1 MEALATKYRPRTF
14 KDVVCQDNIKKVLTN
29 QLETGEIKQAYL
41 FAGSPGTGKTTS
53 ARIFANDVNE
63 GKGKPI
69 EIDGASNNGVDNIRS
84 IIDDCRMKSLDSKY
98 KVYIIDEVHMLS
110 IGAFNALLKVLEEP
124 PKGVIFILCTTD
136 PHKIPATILSR
147 LQRFDFKRIP
157 QFEIV
162 QRLKYILDRENKEI
176 VQSCGGSRDA
186 VQDITWAKKEGIE
199 VIEYDVEALEYIA
212 KLADGGMRDA
222 IMKLDTVLGY
232 TTNIT
237 LQAVLDCLGITNYEH
252 LLKIVQGIINK
263 QADEPIQIIDSIYR
277 DGKDLKLFVKDLNKF
292 VLDLCKLNITRKKEL
307 TMIPTDIMRQCIH
320 IATNTSKYD
329 LVDILDGVNNL
340 LDKIKYE
347 QNPKNLIES
356 ELIILCLK

>member
-41 FAGSPGTGKTTS
+41 FCGSAGTGKTTS

-162 QRLKYILDRENKEI
+162 QRLKYILNEEGNTTY
-176 VQSCGGSRDA
+176 
-186 VQDITWAKKEGIE
+186 DI
-199 VIEYDVEALEYIA
+199 EALEYIA

-222 IMKLDTVLGY
+222 IMKLDTVIGY
-232 TTNIT
+232 TNNIT

>member
-14 KDVVCQDNIKKVLTN
+14 KDVVCQDNVKKVLTN
-29 QLETGEIKQAYL
+29 QLDTGEIKQAYL
-41 FAGSPGTGKTTS
+41 FCGSAGTGKTTS
-53 ARIFANDVNE
+53 ARIFASDVNG

-162 QRLKYILDRENKEI
+162 QRLKYILQQEGKI
-176 VQSCGGSRDA
+176 TY
-186 VQDITWAKKEGIE
+186 DI
-199 VIEYDVEALEYIA
+199 EALEYIA

-237 LQAVLDCLGITNYEH
+237 LQAVLDCLGITNYQH

-263 QADEPIQIIDSIYR
+263 QPDEAIQIIDKIYR

>member
-14 KDVVCQDNIKKVLTN
+14 EDVVCQDNIKKVLTN

-41 FAGSPGTGKTTS
+41 FSGSAGTGKTTS

-162 QRLKYILDRENKEI
+162 QRLKYILQQEGKI
-176 VQSCGGSRDA
+176 TY
-186 VQDITWAKKEGIE
+186 DI
-199 VIEYDVEALEYIA
+199 EALEYIA

-222 IMKLDTVLGY
+222 IMKLDTVIGY
-232 TTNIT
+232 TNNIT

-292 VLDLCKLNITRKKEL
+292 ILDLCKLNITRNKEL

>member
-1 MEALATKYRPRTF
+1 MEALATKYRPQHF
-14 KDVVCQDNIKKVLTN
+14 EDVVCQDNIKKVLTN

-41 FAGSPGTGKTTS
+41 FCGSAGTGKTTS
-53 ARIFANDVNE
+53 ARIFANDVNG

-157 QFEIV
+157 QFDIV
-162 QRLKYILDRENKEI
+162 QRLQYIL
-176 VQSCGGSRDA
+176 Q
-186 VQDITWAKKEGIE
+186 QEGILT
-199 VIEYDVEALEYIA
+199 YNVEAIEYIA

-232 TTNIT
+232 TTEIT

-252 LLKIVQGIINK
+252 LVTIVQGIINK
-263 QADEPIQIIDSIYR
+263 QPNEPIQIIDKIYK

-292 VLDLCKLNITRKKEL
+292 VLDLCKLSITHNKEL

-320 IATNTSKYD
+320 IATNTPSYQ
-329 LVDILDGVNNL
+329 LVDILDAINNL

>member
-1 MEALATKYRPRTF
+1 MMNLAVKYRPQHF
-14 KDVVCQDNIKKVLTN
+14 EDVVCQDNVKKVLSN
-29 QLETGEIKQAYL
+29 QLQTGEIKQAYL
-41 FAGSPGTGKTTS
+41 FCGSSGTGKTTS
-53 ARIFANDVNE
+53 ARIFASDVNG

-157 QFEIV
+157 QFDIV
-162 QRLKYILDRENKEI
+162 NRLKYILQQEGN
-176 VQSCGGSRDA
+176 
-186 VQDITWAKKEGIE
+186 IT
-199 VIEYDVEALEYIA
+199 YDMQALEYIA

-232 TTNIT
+232 TNNIT
-237 LQAVLDCLGITNYEH
+237 LQSVLDCLGITNYEH
-252 LLKIVQGIINK
+252 LVTIVQGIINK
-263 QADEPIQIIDSIYR
+263 QPNEPIQIIDKIYR

-292 VLDLCKLNITRKKEL
+292 VLDLCKLSITRNKEL
-307 TMIPTDIMRQCIH
+307 TMIPTDIMRKCIH
-320 IATNTSKYD
+320 IATNTSKYE
-329 LVDILDGVNNL
+329 LVDILDAINNL

>member
-1 MEALATKYRPRTF
+1 METLATKYRPQHF
-14 KDVVCQDNIKKVLTN
+14 EDVVCQDNVKKVLSN
-29 QLETGEIKQAYL
+29 QLQTGEIKQAYL
-41 FAGSPGTGKTTS
+41 FCGSSGTGKTTS

-136 PHKIPATILSR
+136 PHKIPTTILSR

-162 QRLKYILDRENKEI
+162 QRLKYILKEEDTYI
-176 VQSCGGSRDA
+176 TY
-186 VQDITWAKKEGIE
+186 DI
-199 VIEYDVEALEYIA
+199 EALEYIA

-232 TTNIT
+232 TTDIT

-263 QADEPIQIIDSIYR
+263 QAGEPIQIIDSIYR

-292 VLDLCKLNITRKKEL
+292 VLDLCKLNITRNKEL

>member
-41 FAGSPGTGKTTS
+41 FCGSAGTGKTTS
-53 ARIFANDVNE
+53 ARIFANEVNE

-84 IIDDCRMKSLDSKY
+84 IIEDCRMKSLDSKY

-157 QFEIV
+157 QFDIV
-162 QRLKYILDRENKEI
+162 QRLEYIL
-176 VQSCGGSRDA
+176 VQ
-186 VQDITWAKKEGIE
+186 EGILT
-199 VIEYDVEALEYIA
+199 YNVEAIEYIA

-232 TTNIT
+232 TTEIT

-252 LLKIVQGIINK
+252 LVAIVQGIINR
-263 QADEPIQIIDSIYR
+263 QPDEPIQIIDNIYR

-292 VLDLCKLNITRKKEL
+292 VLDLCKLNITRNKDL

-320 IATNTSKYD
+320 IATKTPKYE
-329 LVDILDGVNNL
+329 LVDILDAINNL

>member
-1 MEALATKYRPRTF
+1 MMNLAVKYRPQHF
-14 KDVVCQDNIKKVLTN
+14 EDVVCQDNVKKVLSN
-29 QLETGEIKQAYL
+29 QLQTGEIKQAYL
-41 FAGSPGTGKTTS
+41 FCGSSGTGKTTS
-53 ARIFANDVNE
+53 ARIFANDVNG

-162 QRLKYILDRENKEI
+162 NRLKYILNEEGNTTY
-176 VQSCGGSRDA
+176 
-186 VQDITWAKKEGIE
+186 DI
-199 VIEYDVEALEYIA
+199 EALEYIA

-292 VLDLCKLNITRKKEL
+292 VLDLCKLNITRNKEL

>member
-41 FAGSPGTGKTTS
+41 FCGSAGTGKTTS

-84 IIDDCRMKSLDSKY
+84 IIEDCRMKSLDSKY

-157 QFEIV
+157 QFDIV
-162 QRLKYILDRENKEI
+162 QRLQYILKEE
-176 VQSCGGSRDA
+176 GLLTY
-186 VQDITWAKKEGIE
+186 DI
-199 VIEYDVEALEYIA
+199 EALEYIA

-232 TTNIT
+232 TTEIT
-237 LQAVLDCLGITNYEH
+237 LQAVLDCLGITNYQH
-252 LLKIVQGIINK
+252 LLGIVQGIINK
-263 QADEPIQIIDSIYR
+263 QPDEPIQIIDKIYR

-292 VLDLCKLNITRKKEL
+292 VLDLCKLNITRNKEL

-320 IATNTSKYD
+320 IATKTPKYD

>member
-29 QLETGEIKQAYL
+29 QLATGEIKQAYL

-53 ARIFANDVNE
+53 ARIFANEVNG

-69 EIDGASNNGVDNIRS
+69 EIDGASNNGVDNVRS
-84 IIDDCRMKSLDSKY
+84 IIDDCKMKSLDSNY

-110 IGAFNALLKVLEEP
+110 LGAFNALLKVLEEP

-162 QRLKYILDRENKEI
+162 ERLKYILNEEGDTTY
-176 VQSCGGSRDA
+176 
-186 VQDITWAKKEGIE
+186 DI
-199 VIEYDVEALEYIA
+199 EALEYIA

-232 TTNIT
+232 TNNIT
-237 LQAVLDCLGITNYEH
+237 LQAVLDCLGITNYQH
-252 LLKIVQGIINK
+252 LLGIVQGIINK
-263 QADEPIQIIDSIYR
+263 QPDEPIQIIDKIYR

-292 VLDLCKLNITRKKEL
+292 VLDLCKLNITRNKEL
-307 TMIPTDIMRQCIH
+307 TLIPTDIMSQCIH

>member
-1 MEALATKYRPRTF
+1 MMNLAVKYRPQHF
-14 KDVVCQDNIKKVLTN
+14 EDVVCQDNVKKVLSN
-29 QLETGEIKQAYL
+29 QLQTGEIKQAYL
-41 FAGSPGTGKTTS
+41 FCGSSGTGKTTS
-53 ARIFANDVNE
+53 ARIFANDVNG

-157 QFEIV
+157 QFDIV
-162 QRLKYILDRENKEI
+162 QRLEYILKE
-176 VQSCGGSRDA
+176 
-186 VQDITWAKKEGIE
+186 EGILT
-199 VIEYDVEALEYIA
+199 YNVEAIEYIA

-232 TTNIT
+232 TTEIT

-252 LLKIVQGIINK
+252 LVTIVQGIISK
-263 QADEPIQIIDSIYR
+263 QPNEPIQIIDKIYR

-292 VLDLCKLNITRKKEL
+292 VLDLCKLNITRNKEL
-307 TMIPTDIMRQCIH
+307 TMIPADIMRQCIQ
-320 IATNTSKYD
+320 IATKTPNYE
-329 LVDILDGVNNL
+329 LVDILDGINNL

-356 ELIILCLK
+356 ELIIICLK

>member
-14 KDVVCQDNIKKVLTN
+14 NDVVCQDNIKRVLTN

-84 IIDDCRMKSLDSKY
+84 IIDDCKMKSLDSKY

-110 IGAFNALLKVLEEP
+110 LGAFNALLKVLEEP

-157 QFEIV
+157 QFDIV
-162 QRLKYILDRENKEI
+162 QRLEYIL
-176 VQSCGGSRDA
+176 
-186 VQDITWAKKEGIE
+186 KKEGILT
-199 VIEYDVEALEYIA
+199 YNVEAIEYIA

-232 TTNIT
+232 TNEIT

-252 LLKIVQGIINK
+252 LLGIVQGIINK
-263 QADEPIQIIDSIYR
+263 QPDEPIQIIDKIYR

-292 VLDLCKLNITRKKEL
+292 VLDLCKLNITRNKEL

-329 LVDILDGVNNL
+329 LVDILDGINNL

-347 QNPKNLIES
+347 QNPKNFVES

>member
-41 FAGSPGTGKTTS
+41 FCGSAGTGKTTS

-110 IGAFNALLKVLEEP
+110 QGAFNALLKVLEEP

-162 QRLKYILDRENKEI
+162 QRLKYILKEEDTYI
-176 VQSCGGSRDA
+176 TY
-186 VQDITWAKKEGIE
+186 DI
-199 VIEYDVEALEYIA
+199 EALEYIA

-292 VLDLCKLNITRKKEL
+292 VLDLCKLSITRNKEL

>member
-14 KDVVCQDNIKKVLTN
+14 NDVVCQDNIKKVLTN

-84 IIDDCRMKSLDSKY
+84 IIDDCKMKSLDSKY

-110 IGAFNALLKVLEEP
+110 LGAFNALLKVLEEP

-136 PHKIPATILSR
+136 PHKIPPTILSR

-157 QFEIV
+157 QFDIV
-162 QRLKYILDRENKEI
+162 QRLEYIL
-176 VQSCGGSRDA
+176 
-186 VQDITWAKKEGIE
+186 KKEGILT
-199 VIEYDVEALEYIA
+199 YNVEAIEYIA

-232 TTNIT
+232 TNEIT
-237 LQAVLDCLGITNYEH
+237 LQAVLDCLGITNYEY
-252 LLKIVQGIINK
+252 LLGIVQGIINK
-263 QADEPIQIIDSIYR
+263 QPDEPIQIIDKIYR

-292 VLDLCKLNITRKKEL
+292 VLDLCKLNITRNKEL

-329 LVDILDGVNNL
+329 LVDILDGINNL

-347 QNPKNLIES
+347 QNPKNLVES

>member
-14 KDVVCQDNIKKVLTN
+14 KDVVCQDNVKKVLSN
-29 QLETGEIKQAYL
+29 QLKTGEIKQAYL
-41 FAGSPGTGKTTS
+41 FCGSSGTGKTTS
-53 ARIFANDVNE
+53 ARIFANEVNG

-69 EIDGASNNGVDNIRS
+69 EIDGASNNGVDNVRS
-84 IIDDCRMKSLDSKY
+84 IIDDCKMKSLDSNY

-110 IGAFNALLKVLEEP
+110 LGAFNALLKVLEEP

-162 QRLKYILDRENKEI
+162 ERLKYILNEEGDTTY
-176 VQSCGGSRDA
+176 
-186 VQDITWAKKEGIE
+186 DI
-199 VIEYDVEALEYIA
+199 EALEYIA

-232 TTNIT
+232 TNNIT
-237 LQAVLDCLGITNYEH
+237 LQAVLDCLGITNYQH
-252 LLKIVQGIINK
+252 LLGIVQGIINK
-263 QADEPIQIIDSIYR
+263 QPGEPIQIIDKIYR

-292 VLDLCKLNITRKKEL
+292 VLDLCKLNITRNKEL

-329 LVDILDGVNNL
+329 LVDILDALNNL

-347 QNPKNLIES
+347 QNPKNLVES

>member
-14 KDVVCQDNIKKVLTN
+14 SDVVCQDNIKKVLTN
-29 QLETGEIKQAYL
+29 QLDTGEIKQAYL
-41 FAGSPGTGKTTS
+41 FCGSAGTGKTTS
-53 ARIFANDVNE
+53 ARIFASDVNG

-157 QFEIV
+157 QFDIV
-162 QRLKYILDRENKEI
+162 NRLKYILQQEGN
-176 VQSCGGSRDA
+176 
-186 VQDITWAKKEGIE
+186 IT
-199 VIEYDVEALEYIA
+199 YDMEALEYIA

-222 IMKLDTVLGY
+222 IMKLDTVIGY
-232 TTNIT
+232 TNNIT

-252 LLKIVQGIINK
+252 LVAIVQGIINK
-263 QADEPIQIIDSIYR
+263 QPNEPIQIIDKIYR
-277 DGKDLKLFVKDLNKF
+277 EGKDLKLFVKDLNKF
-292 VLDLCKLNITRKKEL
+292 VLDLCKLSITRNKEL
-307 TMIPTDIMRQCIH
+307 TMIPTDIMRKCIH
-320 IATNTSKYD
+320 IATNTPKYE
-329 LVDILDGVNNL
+329 LVDILDAINNL

>member
-14 KDVVCQDNIKKVLTN
+14 EDVVCQDNIKKVLTN

-41 FAGSPGTGKTTS
+41 FCGSAGTGKTTS
-53 ARIFANDVNE
+53 ARIFANDVNG

-157 QFEIV
+157 QFDIV
-162 QRLKYILDRENKEI
+162 QRLQYIL
-176 VQSCGGSRDA
+176 Q
-186 VQDITWAKKEGIE
+186 QEGILT
-199 VIEYDVEALEYIA
+199 YNVEAIEYIA

-237 LQAVLDCLGITNYEH
+237 LQAVLDCLGITNYQH
-252 LLKIVQGIINK
+252 LVTIVQGIINK
-263 QADEPIQIIDSIYR
+263 QPNEPIQIIDKIYK

-292 VLDLCKLNITRKKEL
+292 VLDLCKLSITHNKEL

-320 IATNTSKYD
+320 IATNTPKYQ
-329 LVDILDGVNNL
+329 LVDILDAINNL

-356 ELIILCLK
+356 ELILLCLK

>member
-14 KDVVCQDNIKKVLTN
+14 EDVVCQDNIKKVLTN

-41 FAGSPGTGKTTS
+41 FCGSAGTGKTTS
-53 ARIFANDVNE
+53 ARIFANDVNG

-157 QFEIV
+157 QFDIV
-162 QRLKYILDRENKEI
+162 QRLQYILQQEGKI
-176 VQSCGGSRDA
+176 TY
-186 VQDITWAKKEGIE
+186 DI
-199 VIEYDVEALEYIA
+199 EALEYIA

-222 IMKLDTVLGY
+222 IMKLDTVIGY
-232 TTNIT
+232 TNNIT

-252 LLKIVQGIINK
+252 LVTIVQSIISK
-263 QADEPIQIIDSIYR
+263 QPNEPIQIIDKIYR

-292 VLDLCKLNITRKKEL
+292 VLDLCKLSITRNKEL
-307 TMIPTDIMRQCIH
+307 TMIPTDIMRKCIH
-320 IATNTSKYD
+320 IATNTPSYQ
-329 LVDILDGVNNL
+329 LVDILDAINNL

-356 ELIILCLK
+356 ELILLCLK

>member
-14 KDVVCQDNIKKVLTN
+14 EDVVCQDNIKKVLTN

-41 FAGSPGTGKTTS
+41 FCGSAGTGKTTS

-162 QRLKYILDRENKEI
+162 QRLKYILKEEDTYI
-176 VQSCGGSRDA
+176 TY
-186 VQDITWAKKEGIE
+186 DI
-199 VIEYDVEALEYIA
+199 EALEYIA

-292 VLDLCKLNITRKKEL
+292 VLDLCKLSITRNKEL

>member
-41 FAGSPGTGKTTS
+41 FCGSAGTGKTTS
-53 ARIFANDVNE
+53 ARIFANDVNG

-162 QRLKYILDRENKEI
+162 QRLKYILKEEDTYI
-176 VQSCGGSRDA
+176 TY
-186 VQDITWAKKEGIE
+186 DI
-199 VIEYDVEALEYIA
+199 EALEYIA

-222 IMKLDTVLGY
+222 IMKLDTVIGY
-232 TTNIT
+232 TNNIT

-292 VLDLCKLNITRKKEL
+292 VLDLCKLNITRNKEL

>member
-53 ARIFANDVNE
+53 ARIFANDVNG

-162 QRLKYILDRENKEI
+162 QRLKYILKEEDTYI
-176 VQSCGGSRDA
+176 TY
-186 VQDITWAKKEGIE
+186 DI
-199 VIEYDVEALEYIA
+199 EALEYIA

-232 TTNIT
+232 TTDIT

-292 VLDLCKLNITRKKEL
+292 VLDLCKLNITRNKEL

>member
-41 FAGSPGTGKTTS
+41 FCGSAGTGKTTS
-53 ARIFANDVNE
+53 ARIFANDVNG

-157 QFEIV
+157 QFDIV
-162 QRLKYILDRENKEI
+162 QRLQYIL
-176 VQSCGGSRDA
+176 Q
-186 VQDITWAKKEGIE
+186 QEGILT
-199 VIEYDVEALEYIA
+199 YNVEAIEYIA

-232 TTNIT
+232 TTEIT

-252 LLKIVQGIINK
+252 LVTIVQGIINK
-263 QADEPIQIIDSIYR
+263 QPNEPIQIIDKIYK

-292 VLDLCKLNITRKKEL
+292 VLDLCKLSITHNKEL

-320 IATNTSKYD
+320 IATNTPKYQ
-329 LVDILDGVNNL
+329 LVDILDAINNL

-356 ELIILCLK
+356 ELILLCLK

>member
-29 QLETGEIKQAYL
+29 QLATEEIKQAYL

-53 ARIFANDVNE
+53 ARIFANEVNG

-69 EIDGASNNGVDNIRS
+69 EIDGASNNGVDNVRS
-84 IIDDCRMKSLDSKY
+84 IIDDCKMKSLDSNY

-110 IGAFNALLKVLEEP
+110 LGAFNALLKVLEEP

-162 QRLKYILDRENKEI
+162 ERLKYILNEEGDTTY
-176 VQSCGGSRDA
+176 
-186 VQDITWAKKEGIE
+186 DI
-199 VIEYDVEALEYIA
+199 EALEYIA

-232 TTNIT
+232 TNNIT
-237 LQAVLDCLGITNYEH
+237 LQAVLDCLGITNYQH
-252 LLKIVQGIINK
+252 LLGIVQGIINK
-263 QADEPIQIIDSIYR
+263 QPDEPIQIIDKIYR

-292 VLDLCKLNITRKKEL
+292 VLDLCKLNITRNKEL
-307 TMIPTDIMRQCIH
+307 TLIPTDIMSQCIH

>member
-14 KDVVCQDNIKKVLTN
+14 NDVVCQDNIKKVLTN
-29 QLETGEIKQAYL
+29 QLDTGEIKQAYL
-41 FAGSPGTGKTTS
+41 FCGSAGTGKTTS
-53 ARIFANDVNE
+53 ARIFASDVNG

-157 QFEIV
+157 QFDIV
-162 QRLKYILDRENKEI
+162 QRLQYILQQEGNI
-176 VQSCGGSRDA
+176 TY
-186 VQDITWAKKEGIE
+186 DI
-199 VIEYDVEALEYIA
+199 EALEYIA

-232 TTNIT
+232 TNNIT

-252 LLKIVQGIINK
+252 LVAIVQGIINK
-263 QADEPIQIIDSIYR
+263 QPNEPIQIIDKIYR

-292 VLDLCKLNITRKKEL
+292 VLDLCKLSITRNKEL
-307 TMIPTDIMRQCIH
+307 TMIPTDIMRKCIH
-320 IATNTSKYD
+320 IATNTPKYE
-329 LVDILDGVNNL
+329 LVDILDAINNL

>member
-41 FAGSPGTGKTTS
+41 FCGSAGTGKTTS

-162 QRLKYILDRENKEI
+162 QRLKYILNEEGNTTY
-176 VQSCGGSRDA
+176 
-186 VQDITWAKKEGIE
+186 DI
-199 VIEYDVEALEYIA
+199 EALEYIA

-222 IMKLDTVLGY
+222 IMKLDTVIGY
-232 TTNIT
+232 TNNIT

-292 VLDLCKLNITRKKEL
+292 VLDLCKLNITRNKEL

>member
-14 KDVVCQDNIKKVLTN
+14 NDVVCQDNIKRVLTN

-84 IIDDCRMKSLDSKY
+84 IIDDCKMKSLDSKY

-110 IGAFNALLKVLEEP
+110 LGAFNALLKVLEEP

-136 PHKIPATILSR
+136 PHKIPPTILSR

-157 QFEIV
+157 QFDIV
-162 QRLKYILDRENKEI
+162 QRLEYIL
-176 VQSCGGSRDA
+176 
-186 VQDITWAKKEGIE
+186 KKEGILT
-199 VIEYDVEALEYIA
+199 YNVEAIEYIA

-232 TTNIT
+232 TNEIT

-252 LLKIVQGIINK
+252 LLGIVQGIINK
-263 QADEPIQIIDSIYR
+263 QPDEPIQIIDKIYR

-292 VLDLCKLNITRKKEL
+292 VLDLCKLSITRNKEL

-329 LVDILDGVNNL
+329 LVDILDGINNL

-347 QNPKNLIES
+347 QNPKNLVES

>member
-29 QLETGEIKQAYL
+29 QLDTGEIKQAYL
-41 FAGSPGTGKTTS
+41 FCGSAGTGKTTS
-53 ARIFANDVNE
+53 ARIFASDVNG

-147 LQRFDFKRIP
+147 LQRFNFKRIP
-157 QFEIV
+157 QFDIV
-162 QRLKYILDRENKEI
+162 QRLQYIL
-176 VQSCGGSRDA
+176 Q
-186 VQDITWAKKEGIE
+186 QEGKLT
-199 VIEYDVEALEYIA
+199 YDMEALEYIA

-222 IMKLDTVLGY
+222 IMKLDTVIGY
-232 TTNIT
+232 TNNIT

-252 LLKIVQGIINK
+252 LVAIVQGIINK
-263 QADEPIQIIDSIYR
+263 QPNEPIQIIDKIYR
-277 DGKDLKLFVKDLNKF
+277 EGKDLKLFVKDLNKF
-292 VLDLCKLNITRKKEL
+292 VLDLCKLSITRNKEL
-307 TMIPTDIMRQCIH
+307 TMIPTDIMRECIH
-320 IATNTSKYD
+320 IATNTSKYQ
-329 LVDILDGVNNL
+329 LVDILDAINNL

>member
-29 QLETGEIKQAYL
+29 QLNTGEIKQAYL
-41 FAGSPGTGKTTS
+41 FCGSAGTGKTTS
-53 ARIFANDVNE
+53 ARIFANDVNG

-157 QFEIV
+157 QFDIV
-162 QRLKYILDRENKEI
+162 NRLKYILKEEDTYI
-176 VQSCGGSRDA
+176 TY
-186 VQDITWAKKEGIE
+186 DI
-199 VIEYDVEALEYIA
+199 EALEYIA

-232 TTNIT
+232 TNNIT
-237 LQAVLDCLGITNYEH
+237 LQAVLDCLGITNYRH
-252 LLKIVQGIINK
+252 LLGIVQGIINK
-263 QADEPIQIIDSIYR
+263 QPDGPIQIIDKIYR

-292 VLDLCKLNITRKKEL
+292 VLDLCKLNITRNKEL
-307 TMIPTDIMRQCIH
+307 ILIPTDIMRQCIH

>member
-1 MEALATKYRPRTF
+1 MMNLAVKYRPQHF
-14 KDVVCQDNIKKVLTN
+14 EDVVCQDNVKKVLSN
-29 QLETGEIKQAYL
+29 QLQTGEIKQAYL
-41 FAGSPGTGKTTS
+41 FCGSSGTGKTTS
-53 ARIFANDVNE
+53 ARIFANEVNG

-162 QRLKYILDRENKEI
+162 NRLKYILNEEGNTTY
-176 VQSCGGSRDA
+176 
-186 VQDITWAKKEGIE
+186 DI
-199 VIEYDVEALEYIA
+199 EALEYIA

-292 VLDLCKLNITRKKEL
+292 VLDLCKLNITRNKEL

-347 QNPKNLIES
+347 QNAKNLIES

>member
-1 MEALATKYRPRTF
+1 MNLLLYIRRNYNMEALATKYRPRTF
-14 KDVVCQDNIKKVLTN
+14 NDVVCQDNIKKVLTN

-41 FAGSPGTGKTTS
+41 FCGSAGTGKTTS

-84 IIDDCRMKSLDSKY
+84 IIDDCKMKSLDSKY

-110 IGAFNALLKVLEEP
+110 LGAFNALLKVLEEP

-136 PHKIPATILSR
+136 PHKIPPTILSR

-157 QFEIV
+157 QFDIV
-162 QRLKYILDRENKEI
+162 QRLEYIL
-176 VQSCGGSRDA
+176 
-186 VQDITWAKKEGIE
+186 KKEGILT
-199 VIEYDVEALEYIA
+199 YNVEAIEYIA

-232 TTNIT
+232 TNEIT
-237 LQAVLDCLGITNYEH
+237 LQAVLDCLGITNYEY
-252 LLKIVQGIINK
+252 LLGIVQGIINK
-263 QADEPIQIIDSIYR
+263 QPDEPIQIIDKIYR

-292 VLDLCKLNITRKKEL
+292 VLDLCKLNITRNKEL

-329 LVDILDGVNNL
+329 LVDILDGINNL

-347 QNPKNLIES
+347 QNPKNLVES